1 MSQALQTAL
10 QALQAEYADACNAR
24 DQVNALNAPLEA
36 ELDQVNA
43 AIEGLRVRQAE
54 LSAQIDANRGGEA
67 WFAVKRRV
75 GQLANARMELL
86 RAVGG

>member
-10 QALQAEYADACNAR
+10 QALQAEYADACAAR
-24 DQVNALNAPLEA
+24 DQVNALNAPIEA
-36 ELDQVNA
+36 QLADVNA
-43 AIEGLRVRQAE
+43 QIEALRVRQAE

-75 GQLANARMELL
+75 GQLANSIMEVRKGLK
-86 RAVGG
+86 

>member
-24 DQVNALNAPLEA
+24 DQVNALNAHLEA

-67 WFAVKRRV
+67 WFAIKRRV
-75 GQLANARMELL
+75 GQLANTIMEVRKGLK
-86 RAVGG
+86 